1 MWLNYLLSAL
11 SGVLYIVACAPLD
24 QYYLMWFAFI
34 PLLIALERVPK
45 DKQTAWTYFRLSLTT
60 GFFMGATGYYWLVH
74 ATQNYG
80 GVPYIVGVLLY
91 VIFCLTNQ
99 LQVPAYILLRKTI
112 RANGWARAH
121 WVLAVFVLATCYV
134 GLDTLIPKLFLDT
147 IGSAFYKAPWV
158 RQLAD
163 LGGPMAITFFG
174 IAINELVFESLYF
187 KRLSA
192 LWIPAILGI
201 FICLYGY
208 YRTTEFNQLR
218 LTHAK
223 DPVFRASLIQG
234 NIGDFMK
241 VAAER
246 GENNAITQVMGQYV
260 SLSQTA
266 VKADPKPDAVI
277 WPETAYPA
285 IYERPFSREEAR
297 LDQMLKGLIREMP
310 GYLIF
315 GGYDN
320 DSHGLEYNSIFFIK
334 NTQPPEK
341 QVYHKSMLLMFGE
354 TLPFADEFPSLK
366 SLFPTMG
373 FFGRGPG
380 AEIKTV
386 QNAAHDSF
394 NLAPSICYEGLFVDF
409 SVDGALL
416 GADALLNVTND
427 SWFGPHGEPYQH
439 LSLTRFRSIETR
451 LPMIRA
457 TNTGFTVWIDPSGE
471 QIKETKLF
479 ESAIL
484 ETAISKRYYPDS
496 PYMAVARVLG
506 SNWFA
511 RLFQILT
518 VGVGVWV
525 LRARKTK
532 SGHLR

>member
-1 MWLNYLLSAL
+1 MRLNYLLSAL

-34 PLLIALERVPK
+34 PLFVALERIPRG
-45 DKQTAWTYFRLSLTT
+45 QRTNWNYFKLSLTT

-80 GVPYIVGVLLY
+80 GVPYAVGVLLW
-91 VIFCLTNQ
+91 VVFCLTNQ
-99 LQVPAYILLRKTI
+99 LQIPAYILLRKKI
-112 RANGWARAH
+112 RTSPSARKHATLAVL
-121 WVLAVFVLATCYV
+121 VLAVCYV
-134 GLDTLIPKLFLDT
+134 GLDTFIPKLFLDT
-147 IGSAFYKAPWV
+147 IGSAFYQSPWV

-187 KRLSA
+187 KRLMS
-192 LWIPAILGI
+192 LWIPAMMGVL
-201 FICLYGY
+201 ICLYGN
-208 YRTTEFNQLR
+208 YRMTEFNELK
-218 LTHAK
+218 LAHAS

-246 GENNAITQVMGQYV
+246 GENSAITQVMGQYV
-260 SLSQTA
+260 SLSQNA

-334 NTQPPEK
+334 NKLPPEK

-380 AEIKTV
+380 AEVKTV
-386 QNAAHDSF
+386 QNAAGVSF
-394 NLAPSICYEGLFVDF
+394 KLAPSICYEGLFVDF
-409 SVDGALL
+409 SIDGALL
-416 GADALLNVTND
+416 GADALINVTND

-451 LPMIRA
+451 VPMIRS

-471 QIKETKLF
+471 QIKETKLG

-484 ETAISKRYYPDS
+484 EAAISKRYYPDS
-496 PYMAVARVLG
+496 PYMAVSRIFG

-518 VGVGVWV
+518 LAVMGYLFWPASRTAKKLG
-525 LRARKTK
+525 
-532 SGHLR
+532 